1 MPNEIRKIERT
12 TAGEMIYQNL
22 RDHIIAH
29 KWQPGEKL
37 PSETELAS
45 LYGVNRLTVRTAL
58 QRLNAIGLVETRVG
72 DGTYVRQF
80 DFPELIHE
88 IQDLYS
94 SPNLMNE
101 VCGFRMLIEV
111 ECARLAMENAT
122 ETDFVTL
129 NKLCEEY
136 EHLKLNMN
144 PPISQDQL
152 KQLTEYDVSFHEQI
166 CKMSHNTLLTY
177 CFLMARKTIERYIF
191 LTLQKRISG
200 WEKSGVSLYEGDFRH
215 RAIME
220 SIQEKDFPK
229 CKKLYDDMIDFH
241 VEL

>member
-1 MPNEIRKIERT
+1 MPNDIKKIERT
-12 TAGEMIYQNL
+12 TAGELIYLNL
-22 RDHIIAH
+22 RDNIIAH
-29 KWQPGEKL
+29 KWLPGEKL

-45 LYGVNRLTVRTAL
+45 MYGVNRLTVRTAL

-80 DFPELIHE
+80 NFPELIHE

-94 SPNLMNE
+94 SPGLMNE

-111 ECARLAMENAT
+111 ECARLAMENAV
-122 ETDFVTL
+122 EADFEKL
-129 NKLCEEY
+129 NMLCEEY
-136 EHLKLNMN
+136 ERLKIEMKT
-144 PPISQDQL
+144 PVSQEQL
-152 KQLTEYDVSFHEQI
+152 QQLTECDVNFHEQI
-166 CKMSHNTLLTY
+166 CVMSHNTLLTY

-200 WEKSGVSLYEGDFRH
+200 WTKSGISLYEGDYRH

-220 SIQEKDFPK
+220 AIQEKDFPK
-229 CKKLYDDMIDFH
+229 CKKLYEDMIDFH